1 MKWAADDVITFL
13 LILGAARFR
22 LETLIVLDSFQ
33 VFILRESAGK
43 KLEDL
48 PGLCGTAR
56 KFGDAVFR
64 FRSDSKARD
73 VHDRK
78 TQHLLD
84 VRPCRGR
91 QR

>member
-1 MKWAADDVITFL
+1 M
-13 LILGAARFR
+13 
-22 LETLIVLDSFQ
+22 LDSFQ

-56 KFGDAVFR
+56 KFDDAVFR

-73 VHDRK
+73 VHDQK
-78 TQHLLD
+78 NPTS
-84 VRPCRGR
+84 VRRPRSSAITR
-91 QR
+91 